1 LKPKVGDDPI
11 HAPFADEKVA
21 LPELLS
27 NDLGTGFRVEEAMPD
42 DLANDFLSAAV
53 LCLGASLGADEGFG
67 PFFTE
72 KGQELE
78 VALAAVAESGDDFI
92 DRLVSTLPGDEH
104 GKLAGNLILPGDGE
118 GTVVAA
124 NPFFG
129 ELERDHGVV
138 CSENYRHI

>member
-1 LKPKVGDDPI
+1 MGDDPI
-11 HAPFADEKVA
+11 HAPFADGKVT

-27 NDLGTGFRVEEAMPD
+27 NDLGTRFRVEEAMPD

-53 LCLGASLGADEGFG
+53 LCLGTSLGTEEGLG
-67 PFFTE
+67 PLFTE

-78 VALAAVAESGDDFI
+78 VTLAAVAESGDDFL

-104 GKLAGNLILPGDGE
+104 RKLAGNLILLGDGE

-138 CSENYRHI
+138 CSGSWRHI